1 MVCDVVTASSSD
13 FLLALADL
21 CVIGT
26 GFGGGDSGGS
36 ANGKGTEITLL
47 DFSASPSS
55 IVEITRQSWN
65 GFGLPM
71 DMLFFTVIN

>member
-21 CVIGT
+21 CAIGT
-26 GFGGGDSGGS
+26 GFGSRDSGGS
-36 ANGKGTEITLL
+36 ANGKGTEITLS

-55 IVEITRQSWN
+55 IVEIMRRSRN
-65 GFGLPM
+65 GFGLPV